1 MVAERTGRTAGPTRR
16 GRPNRPSRLNRL
28 GRRSRKIWVSA
39 GAVLCALALVLVW
52 ELPAGAIDVSG
63 GSGSVTG
70 NATWFTGLGSPY
82 GGCGLPQADL
92 DSQNFLALNVFNTPG
107 NYGSFTR
114 PIPASQASIM
124 GMYDNGLNCGRY
136 VQVTIGNYCTGT
148 NDGAQNEPFCRN
160 GSWVADKFNG
170 ATLTF
175 VVADSCGDS
184 NAWCRDDPYHIDLA
198 QASLNQFVL
207 NGAPVGTMYPN
218 SWNNRQVSWQF
229 VSAPNYTGDINIG
242 FIQGAQSYWSAIA
255 ISHLPNGIH
264 GVNYYSAGAWHSGQM
279 DSDQGDDYIISPTTA
294 GGSQY
299 QIQVIDA
306 SNNLINGGR
315 IYSFSLPSSC
325 GSSCGPAYT
334 AATYTTSAPP
344 TGTPTSSAS
353 ASAPPTTVPPTTV
366 PPTTA
371 PPTTV
376 PPTTAGGTCTVAT
389 SLVGSW
395 TGGYQEQFTVSN
407 TGATAISAWTVGFS
421 FASSQT
427 IANSWNAVVTQS
439 GAKVTAVNE
448 SYNGTLAP
456 GGSTTWGMVVNGANQ
471 PLVHPTCS

>member
-1 MVAERTGRTAGPTRR
+1 MAVRRTRSTA
-16 GRPNRPSRLNRL
+16 RPNRPFRL
-28 GRRSRKIWVSA
+28 GRRQRGIWASLF
-39 GAVLCALALVLVW
+39 AVLCALALVLVW
-52 ELPAGAIDVSG
+52 ELPAGAIDVTG
-63 GSGSVTG
+63 GSGPVTG
-70 NATWFTGLGSPY
+70 NATWFSGLGAPY

-124 GMYDNGLNCGRY
+124 GMFDNGLNCGRFI
-136 VQVTIGNYCTGT
+136 QVTVGDYCTGT

-160 GSWVADKFNG
+160 GSWVADQFNG
-170 ATLTF
+170 AKLTF

-198 QASLNQFVL
+198 QSSLNQFVL
-207 NGAPVGTMYPN
+207 NGAPVGDMYPN

-242 FIQGAQSYWSAIA
+242 FLQSAQAYWSAIA

-264 GVNYYSAGAWHSGQM
+264 GVNYYSAGAWHSAQM
-279 DSDQGDDYIISPTTA
+279 NSDMGDDYIIDPTTS

-306 SNNLINGGR
+306 SNNLVNGGR
-315 IYSFSLPSSC
+315 IYNFSLPTSC
-325 GSSCGPAYT
+325 GTSCGQAYT

-344 TGTPTSSAS
+344 SGTPTAS
-353 ASAPPTTVPPTTV
+353 ASATASSAPTTA

-371 PPTTV
+371 PPTTTAPTTN
-376 PPTTAGGTCTVAT
+376 PPTTTAPPTGGGGKCTVAT

-407 TGATAISAWTVGFS
+407 PGTTAISSWTVGFS

-427 IANSWNAVVTQS
+427 VASSWNATVTQS
-439 GAKVTAVNE
+439 GAKVSAVSE
-448 SYNGTLAP
+448 SDNGAIAP

-471 PLVHPTCS
+471 PLVNPTCS